1 MTSPDDI
8 TAGAEAETRTSSRF
22 GTPRTVAADDSE
34 VTPADESTSV
44 AESSTSGASAP
55 VLLEAVY
62 QERQLRFSALDA
74 VEMKSGVT
82 LGFAGTLIAL
92 TTALVP
98 AWSRWLVV
106 APAVIAVVVSV
117 LALVPRK
124 QAGLNPQ
131 TLRDKYLESG
141 LRETQGVILHALVH
155 NHGELIKSLAW
166 KTRLTKWAMYALASA
181 ALTAAALVVI
191 QPAS

>member
-1 MTSPDDI
+1 MLI
-8 TAGAEAETRTSSRF
+8 TRTGGSAVS
-22 GTPRTVAADDSE
+22 VSE
-34 VTPADESTSV
+34 DGSGDAVTYVTPLDRRGE
-44 AESSTSGASAP
+44 SAP
-55 VLLEAVY
+55 ALLEAVY
-62 QERQLRFSALDA
+62 QERQLRLSAMDA

-106 APAVIAVVVSV
+106 APAVIAVVLSV

-141 LRETQGVILHALVH
+141 LGETQGVILHALVH

-166 KTRLTKWAMYALASA
+166 KTRLTKWAIYALASA